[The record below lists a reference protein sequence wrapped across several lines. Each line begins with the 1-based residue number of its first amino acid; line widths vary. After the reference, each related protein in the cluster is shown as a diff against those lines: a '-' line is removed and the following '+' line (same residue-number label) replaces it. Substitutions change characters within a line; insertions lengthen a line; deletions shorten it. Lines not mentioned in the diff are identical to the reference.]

1 MNAHVSKPVEM
12 KVLEKT
18 IRSIKSDGGV
28 PNRRSRNSNKWK
40 IIGHKRIEKDS

>member
-18 IRSIKSDGGV
+18 IRSIKSSGEGTEMQ
-28 PNRRSRNSNKWK
+28 
-40 IIGHKRIEKDS
+40 GIEQ